1 MTINEK
7 IKYLRR
13 SRHMSQQE
21 LAEAV
26 GFRTASAVNKIEAGL
41 RSVNNDKLIAFA
53 RALGVSASYLL
64 DESESENDCSYNYNG
79 MQSYDGGVPLIGS
92 IACGAPIFADE
103 NVECILALPPD
114 VHADFA
120 LRCRGD
126 SMINARIFDGD
137 IVYIRS
143 QPDVENGD
151 IAAVL
156 VGDEATLKR
165 VHKYKNKLVLSPEN
179 PMYSDLVYMDSE
191 LEQVRIL
198 GRAEAF
204 LSRIKSN

>member
-13 SRHMSQQE
+13 SKHISQQE

-64 DESESENDCSYNYNG
+64 DDGETDSGGAYYYNNSHESAG
-79 MQSYDGGVPLIGS
+79 TVPLIGS

-103 NVECILALPPD
+103 NIECSLVLPPD
-114 VHADFA
+114 VNADFA

-156 VGDEATLKR
+156 IGDEATLKR
-165 VHKYKNKLVLSPEN
+165 VRKYKNKLVLSPEN
-179 PMYSDLVYMDSE
+179 PMYSDLVYCDSE

-204 LSRIKSN
+204 LSRIKNN